1 MFTREFYTCKQTTM
15 AERGNLWSPDEIRT
29 LIGIW
34 GKEDIQAQLDGMY
47 RNNDVYKNIA
57 DEMQSLGFNRT
68 DKQCRVKIPFPPRWD
83 LSLLH
88 TFRSLKELI

>member
-47 RNNDVYKNIA
+47 RNNDVKKY
-57 DEMQSLGFNRT
+57 
-68 DKQCRVKIPFPPRWD
+68 
-83 LSLLH
+83 
-88 TFRSLKELI
+88 